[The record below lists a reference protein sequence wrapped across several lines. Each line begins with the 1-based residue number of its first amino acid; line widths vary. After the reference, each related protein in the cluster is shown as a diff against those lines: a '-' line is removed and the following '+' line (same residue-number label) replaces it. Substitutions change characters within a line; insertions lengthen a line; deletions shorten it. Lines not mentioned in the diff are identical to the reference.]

1 MAWKVIDKN
10 SGNVFVS
17 KSGKSLDNL
26 NDDAKA
32 LFESVHYK
40 IGDLDNFEIVPVR
53 TTYEERKD
61 YYKGNGL
68 GQVLNQVFPN
78 LSEQNM
84 RGNSDFNLG
93 NVWAG
98 IKDVASLPGRAL
110 DAVNN
115 SVFGNNTFDLGRR
128 TGEGGGFV
136 SEIVR
141 DPTLPFMT
149 VGAPYLA
156 KGVQLG
162 ANLGKK
168 VNLGKNSLGKVFGA
182 IGAGALEGGALEA
195 ANAAVNERDIT
206 LPGVITGAAMG
217 GVFEGLG
224 QGVQALL
231 QKYGKDLVRTT
242 AESLKLGNTERRMTD
257 KDLKDFL
264 SNEKNVELVEAVL
277 NQQSTGLNL
286 LPGRFDRGKGLDK
299 VIDNASQYASS
310 RLKGQ
315 RKLNPV
321 TEGIDENLHP
331 SEFEA
336 ARRKRILDT
345 PEKEIENYPNKTITK
360 LNKRDV
366 DDYNYPYEVPEKRGL
381 EKNRYNFKDDVY
393 QTNANYNLEKY
404 AEKYDG
410 ISSRFNGAKTHGRE
424 MNQEELKFLD
434 LLKSEI
440 DNDKKILSG
449 YNPDYVIKSNK
460 FIGDRMPFGK
470 KKLNDALQELAL
482 SNGNKGFSSEFVKEV
497 TDLAGDAY
505 SYGRDVSDGIFSA
518 LVDSGKKGALERA
531 FAYANSSDYAVKKGY
546 RDAVDKFAD
555 TLSDYA
561 DMSVGK
567 ERIDANGK
575 KYMVNKDKMA
585 KYAYSYLAKV
595 QDLLEKNMALSPENI
610 TALYGEATKVNDEVV
625 QDAVLQLLRD
635 LEVPEGTINQ
645 FKKDAGIYT
654 MLNKSRSR
662 MKRNVSKEKN
672 LLDGTILAPFVP
684 QKGFNAKNAWAYKL
698 QKNNLGLSDFFKGRN
713 DPTRAGNAARQ
724 VMYNLGLH
732 RDSFS
737 NK

>member
-1 MAWKVIDKN
+1 MRWKVVDKN

-17 KSGKSLDNL
+17 KSGKSLDII
-26 NDDAKA
+26 DDNQKA
-32 LFESVHYK
+32 FFESVHSK
-40 IGDLDNFEIVPVR
+40 IGDLDNFEIVPLR
-53 TTYEERKD
+53 TSYEERNEF
-61 YYKGNGL
+61 YKGDGL
-68 GQVLNQVFPN
+68 GQVLNQAFPN

-84 RGNSDFNLG
+84 RGNRDFNLG

-98 IKDVASLPGRAL
+98 IKDVASLPGRSV
-110 DAVNN
+110 DAIRN
-115 SVFGNNTFDLGRR
+115 SIFGDKKVFDLGMR
-128 TGEGGGFV
+128 TGEGGGFA

-149 VGAPYLA
+149 AGAPYLA

-162 ANLGKK
+162 ANLGKSA
-168 VNLGKNSLGKVFGA
+168 LGKAAGA
-182 IGAGALEGGALEA
+182 IGAGAIEGAGLEA
-195 ANAAVNERDIT
+195 ANAAANDREIT
-206 LPGVITGAAMG
+206 LPGLITGAAMG

-257 KDLKDFL
+257 AELKRFL
-264 SNEKNVELVEAVL
+264 SDEKNVELIEAVL
-277 NQQSTGLNL
+277 NQQSSGFNL
-286 LPGRFDRGKGLDK
+286 VPGRFDRGKGLDK
-299 VIDNASQYASS
+299 AIDNASQYASS
-310 RLKGQ
+310 KLKGQ

-345 PEKEIENYPNKTITK
+345 PEKEIENYSNKTITK

-366 DDYNYPYEVPEKRGL
+366 EDYNYPYDVPEKRGL

-440 DNDKKILSG
+440 DKDKKILSG
-449 YNPDYVIKSNK
+449 YNPDYVLESNK

-546 RDAVDKFAD
+546 RDAVDRFAD

-567 ERIDANGK
+567 VRMDANGN

-635 LEVPEGTINQ
+635 LKVPEGTINQ
-645 FKKDAGIYT
+645 FKKDAVIYT
-654 MLNKSRSR
+654 MLNKARSR

-698 QKNNLGLSDFFKGRN
+698 QRNNLGLKDFFNGSN
-713 DPTRAGNAARQ
+713 DPTMAGNAARQ

-732 RDSFS
+732 RDSFNS
-737 NK
+737 K